1 MPELH
6 VHVHPA
12 ADAAA
17 VGDEA
22 APEGVQLPPAPR
34 QARLLP
40 RPHRQA
46 HRRLQHHTHCR
57 TSSQSRYVGPHK
69 QRTSTETLKHI
80 FPEKELHGHIST
92 GFLGPNTKHIV
103 PNPLIYQ
110 SGFPSNFRIGWDE

>member
-1 MPELH
+1 VPELH

-22 APEGVQLPPAPR
+22 APEGVQ
-34 QARLLP
+34 
-40 RPHRQA
+40 RQA

-57 TSSQSRYVGPHK
+57 TSSQSRYVGPHR
-69 QRTSTETLKHI
+69 QRTNTESLKQI
-80 FPEKELHGHIST
+80 FPEKELHGQIST

-103 PNPLIYQ
+103 PNP
-110 SGFPSNFRIGWDE
+110 

>member
-1 MPELH
+1 MFPLTLLIFEDIPSSWPFSLTTRKKNTIVLKNPISTFRAVPELH

-12 ADAAA
+12 ADAAS

-57 TSSQSRYVGPHK
+57 TSSQSR
-69 QRTSTETLKHI
+69 
-80 FPEKELHGHIST
+80 
-92 GFLGPNTKHIV
+92 
-103 PNPLIYQ
+103 
-110 SGFPSNFRIGWDE
+110 